1 MSAFSANEHWGGV
14 PGIPADKLAAPLR
27 RAQMDVFKMM
37 QQGVIA
43 GVENAAMPVIV
54 FGEMAIAC
62 KRRKLLAGY
71 GEEL

>member
-1 MSAFSANEHWGGV
+1 
-14 PGIPADKLAAPLR
+14 
-27 RAQMDVFKMM
+27 MDVFKMM
-37 QQGVIA
+37 QQGFIA

-54 FGEMAIAC
+54 LGEMASAC